1 MSINTLVSQSLKP
14 NELET
19 LIDETLKKNNSESNS
34 PLIPI
39 LQEIQHEEGYLST
52 EALRLVSEK
61 TGASPSHVFG
71 VATFY
76 HQFRLRPEGKH
87 QISICRGT
95 ACHVAGATDLY
106 KTIVKELGLTPSEDT
121 SEDGLFTLHVV
132 RCIGACSLAPVI
144 KVDDTAYGKMTP
156 KKLRVILNQYRGD
169 EK

>member
-1 MSINTLVSQSLKP
+1 MKP

-19 LIDETLKKNNSESNS
+19 LIDETLKKHNSESNS

-39 LQEIQHEEGYLST
+39 LQEIQHSEGYLST

-76 HQFRLRPEGKH
+76 HQFRLRSEGKH
-87 QISICRGT
+87 QIAICRGT
-95 ACHVAGATDLY
+95 ACHVAGTTDLY
-106 KTIVKELGLTPSEDT
+106 KTLVKELELIPFEDT

-132 RCIGACSLAPVI
+132 RCIGACSLAPVL
-144 KVDDTAYGKMTP
+144 KVDDVVYGKMTS
-156 KKLRVILNQYRGD
+156 KKLRNILDQYRED

>member
-1 MSINTLVSQSLKP
+1 MNP

-19 LIDETLKKNNSESNS
+19 IIDKTLKNNSESNS

-39 LQEIQHEEGYLST
+39 LQEIQHSLGYLST
-52 EALRLVSEK
+52 DALRLVSEK
-61 TGASPSHVFG
+61 TGASLSHVFG

-106 KTIVKELGLTPSEDT
+106 KTLVKELELGSEDT

-144 KVDDTAYGKMTP
+144 KVDDMVYGRMTA
-156 KKLRVILNQYRGD
+156 KKLRGILGQYRED
-169 EK
+169 QK